1 MAEKKG
7 NIILAPGPL
16 HLFWTGGVYYL
27 WELSKIYRVILVVGE
42 NYEQNY
48 DFQKVIELA
57 GITEVFY
64 IPARGIIKKHLYYI
78 NEFKYI
84 VSKYRPQYILHH
96 DPVYI
101 SMMYLYYW
109 GSKIVPPSL
118 RISYLIGMSVSENFD
133 KDIKSVVDHAV
144 TSIANKYRL
153 PNGFAG
159 FLFRIKGWLLLWL
172 DYYILPLLFIGKTF
186 SPVMNSMTFVK
197 LKDYWNN
204 QFDFYLLYDSLN
216 RKVMGKWFG
225 SEDGIREIQHPL
237 KTVGDELNRI
247 LYGLKEENII
257 LILLSYGHLNRYQI
271 EVKYS
276 NEDIVEM
283 ISSKWIEVISAMKIK
298 FPNYNFFWKLHPA
311 QKHDLLWKAITNRI
325 QHEYPDITLLLP
337 EENAQKWILKSKVIV
352 GEVSS
357 VLWWSSFFAT
367 KITISFDIFGIS
379 FTDFFKYHRGV
390 YYFSD
395 LEDFCATDF
404 TKENIDMLKMKE
416 SIPTLS
422 DFLDEVCK

>member
-7 NIILAPGPL
+7 NIILVPGPL

-42 NYEQNY
+42 NYEQNS

-64 IPARGIIKKHLYYI
+64 IPARGIIKKHLYYA

-96 DPVYI
+96 DPVYTP
-101 SMMYLYYW
+101 MMYLYYW

-118 RISYLIGMSVSENFD
+118 RISYLTGMSVSENFD
-133 KDIKSVVDHAV
+133 KDIKSVVDYAV
-144 TSIANKYRL
+144 TSIANRYRL

-186 SPVMNSMTFVK
+186 SPVMNPMTFVK

-257 LILLSYGHLNRYQI
+257 LILLSYGHLNRYQT

-283 ISSKWIEVISAMKIK
+283 ISSKLIEVMSSMKI
-298 FPNYNFFWKLHPA
+298 
-311 QKHDLLWKAITNRI
+311 
-325 QHEYPDITLLLP
+325 
-337 EENAQKWILKSKVIV
+337 
-352 GEVSS
+352 
-357 VLWWSSFFAT
+357 
-367 KITISFDIFGIS
+367 
-379 FTDFFKYHRGV
+379 
-390 YYFSD
+390 
-395 LEDFCATDF
+395 
-404 TKENIDMLKMKE
+404 
-416 SIPTLS
+416 
-422 DFLDEVCK
+422 